1 AVEVLLLGAP
11 WPAVRAGLAAALALI
26 AAASARRPDGI
37 TTLAL
42 AAAGCALVDPAAT
55 HDLALQLSVL
65 GIAGLLLLARPLRD
79 LCPIRFPAAGASLLR
94 RLGEHVLMLA
104 CSTAAAALCT
114 APLLAASFHRVSLVS
129 VAANA
134 LGLLPGLAAIPI
146 ATALVAV
153 DLV

>member
-1 AVEVLLLGAP
+1 PETEDDLSASGLVHLLASSGLHLAVVVFLAREIARRLWLRTRWAASVRASLIGSIAALPFAAVEVLLLGAP

-79 LCPIRFPAAGASLLR
+79 LCPI
-94 RLGEHVLMLA
+94 
-104 CSTAAAALCT
+104 
-114 APLLAASFHRVSLVS
+114 
-129 VAANA
+129 
-134 LGLLPGLAAIPI
+134 
-146 ATALVAV
+146 
-153 DLV
+153 